1 MSDFNIF
8 GDLDLASAA
17 DDPFAVED
25 GTYDAV
31 VVESVVKSEKKNP
44 NRKGLALKYQIEG
57 GPMNGRKVSD
67 WRNIPLDKADENY
80 DTDRSFMKGR
90 LTAFGVPEDRF
101 ATFQPQDAMGARI
114 TITVKNREVD
124 GTNYTNVTKVVA
136 RNDSAAG
143 SSDTSN
149 NAFAGL

>member
-1 MSDFNIF
+1 MSLF
-8 GDLDLASAA
+8 GDLDLQSAA

-31 VVESVVKSEKKNP
+31 VTESVVKDQKKDTSK
-44 NRKGLALKYQIEG
+44 KGLALKYQIEG

-67 WRNIPLDKADENY
+67 WRNIPMDKNDENY
-80 DTDRSFMKGR
+80 DTDRSFLKGR
-90 LTAFGVPEDRF
+90 LTAFGIPEERF
-101 ATFQPQDAMGARI
+101 GTFDAPDALGARI

-136 RNDSAAG
+136 RSDSAAG
-143 SSDTSN
+143 SSDSN
-149 NAFAGL
+149 NAFANL

>member
-31 VVESVVKSEKKNP
+31 VTESVVKAEKKNDK
-44 NRKGLALKYQIEG
+44 RKGLALKYTIEDG
-57 GPMNGRKVSD
+57 SPMNGRKVND
-67 WRNIPLDKADENY
+67 WRNIPLDKSDENY
-80 DTDRSFMKGR
+80 ETDRSFLKGR
-90 LTAFGVPEDRF
+90 LTAFGIPEDRF
-101 ATFQPQDAMGARI
+101 ATFQAPDALGARV

-124 GTNYTNVTKVVA
+124 GTNYCNVTKVVA
-136 RNDSAAG
+136 RDDSAAG
-143 SSDTSN
+143 SVSN
-149 NAFAGL
+149 GNAFAGL

>member
-1 MSDFNIF
+1 MSLF
-8 GDLDLASAA
+8 GDLDLQSAA

-31 VVESVVKSEKKNP
+31 VTESVVKDQKKDTSK
-44 NRKGLALKYQIEG
+44 KGLALKYQIEG

-67 WRNIPLDKADENY
+67 WRNIPMDKNDENY
-80 DTDRSFMKGR
+80 DTDRSFLKGR
-90 LTAFGVPEDRF
+90 LTAFGIPEERF
-101 ATFQPQDAMGARI
+101 GTFDAPDALGARV

-124 GTNYTNVTKVVA
+124 GVNYTNVTKVVA